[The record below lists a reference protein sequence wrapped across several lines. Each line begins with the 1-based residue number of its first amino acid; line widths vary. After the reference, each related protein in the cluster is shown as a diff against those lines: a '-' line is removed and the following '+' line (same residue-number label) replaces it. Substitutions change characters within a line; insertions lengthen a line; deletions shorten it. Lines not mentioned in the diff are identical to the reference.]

1 MYLLHRLNIK
11 QNKIIIQES
20 KLIIDTKKLQK
31 AVMENKK
38 KHGFNTT
45 DIEFE
50 LLRLHGEANELFE
63 AWRKNNKKNINEEL
77 ADVGIFLLG
86 IAEMLDSDLGE
97 DIVNKMKINE
107 KRIYKNGV
115 KLGPADTDKQTDS
128 FGLITAWSS
137 YQTVIQFLQKPS
149 NRQIFST
156 CIGLVLLFMALV
168 ELIGK
173 PRSGLGLVSMEAGLV
188 FLLFP
193 E

>member
-1 MYLLHRLNIK
+1 M
-11 QNKIIIQES
+11 
-20 KLIIDTKKLQK
+20 IIDTKKLQK

-63 AWRKNNKKNINEEL
+63 AWRKNNKENINEEL

-115 KLGPADTDKQTDS
+115 KLGPADTDK
-128 FGLITAWSS
+128 
-137 YQTVIQFLQKPS
+137 
-149 NRQIFST
+149 
-156 CIGLVLLFMALV
+156 
-168 ELIGK
+168 
-173 PRSGLGLVSMEAGLV
+173 
-188 FLLFP
+188 
-193 E
+193 

>member
-1 MYLLHRLNIK
+1 M
-11 QNKIIIQES
+11 
-20 KLIIDTKKLQK
+20 IIDTKKLQK

-63 AWRKNNKKNINEEL
+63 AWRKNDKQNINEEL

-115 KLGPADTDKQTDS
+115 KRS
-128 FGLITAWSS
+128 FD
-137 YQTVIQFLQKPS
+137 
-149 NRQIFST
+149 
-156 CIGLVLLFMALV
+156 
-168 ELIGK
+168 
-173 PRSGLGLVSMEAGLV
+173 
-188 FLLFP
+188 
-193 E
+193 

>member
-1 MYLLHRLNIK
+1 
-11 QNKIIIQES
+11 
-20 KLIIDTKKLQK
+20 
-31 AVMENKK
+31 MENKK

-50 LLRLHGEANELFE
+50 FLRLHGEANELFE

-115 KLGPADTDKQTDS
+115 KLGPADKDK
-128 FGLITAWSS
+128 
-137 YQTVIQFLQKPS
+137 
-149 NRQIFST
+149 
-156 CIGLVLLFMALV
+156 
-168 ELIGK
+168 
-173 PRSGLGLVSMEAGLV
+173 
-188 FLLFP
+188 
-193 E
+193 

>member
-1 MYLLHRLNIK
+1 M
-11 QNKIIIQES
+11 
-20 KLIIDTKKLQK
+20 IIDTKKLQK

-63 AWRKNNKKNINEEL
+63 AWRKNDKQNINEEL

-86 IAEMLDSDLGE
+86 IAEMLGSDLGE

-115 KLGPADTDKQTDS
+115 RLGPADKDK
-128 FGLITAWSS
+128 
-137 YQTVIQFLQKPS
+137 
-149 NRQIFST
+149 
-156 CIGLVLLFMALV
+156 
-168 ELIGK
+168 
-173 PRSGLGLVSMEAGLV
+173 
-188 FLLFP
+188 
-193 E
+193 

>member
-1 MYLLHRLNIK
+1 
-11 QNKIIIQES
+11 
-20 KLIIDTKKLQK
+20 
-31 AVMENKK
+31 MENKK

-115 KLGPADTDKQTDS
+115 KLGPADK
-128 FGLITAWSS
+128 
-137 YQTVIQFLQKPS
+137 YK
-149 NRQIFST
+149 
-156 CIGLVLLFMALV
+156 
-168 ELIGK
+168 
-173 PRSGLGLVSMEAGLV
+173 
-188 FLLFP
+188 
-193 E
+193 

>member
-1 MYLLHRLNIK
+1 
-11 QNKIIIQES
+11 
-20 KLIIDTKKLQK
+20 
-31 AVMENKK
+31 MENKK

-115 KLGPADTDKQTDS
+115 KLGPVDTDK
-128 FGLITAWSS
+128 
-137 YQTVIQFLQKPS
+137 
-149 NRQIFST
+149 
-156 CIGLVLLFMALV
+156 
-168 ELIGK
+168 
-173 PRSGLGLVSMEAGLV
+173 
-188 FLLFP
+188 
-193 E
+193 

>member
-1 MYLLHRLNIK
+1 M
-11 QNKIIIQES
+11 
-20 KLIIDTKKLQK
+20 IIDTKKLQK

-86 IAEMLDSDLGE
+86 IAEMLGSDLGE

-115 KLGPADTDKQTDS
+115 KLGPH
-128 FGLITAWSS
+128 
-137 YQTVIQFLQKPS
+137 
-149 NRQIFST
+149 
-156 CIGLVLLFMALV
+156 
-168 ELIGK
+168 
-173 PRSGLGLVSMEAGLV
+173 
-188 FLLFP
+188 
-193 E
+193 

>member
-1 MYLLHRLNIK
+1 
-11 QNKIIIQES
+11 
-20 KLIIDTKKLQK
+20 
-31 AVMENKK
+31 MENKK

-63 AWRKNNKKNINEEL
+63 AWRKNNKENINEEL

-86 IAEMLDSDLGE
+86 IAEMLGSDLGE

-156 CIGLVLLFMALV
+156 CVGLVLLFMALV
-168 ELIGK
+168 ELIDN
-173 PRSGLGLVSMEAGLV
+173 PRSGLSLISMEAGLL

>member
-1 MYLLHRLNIK
+1 M
-11 QNKIIIQES
+11 
-20 KLIIDTKKLQK
+20 IIDTKKLQK

-86 IAEMLDSDLGE
+86 IAEMLGSDLGE

-115 KLGPADTDKQTDS
+115 KLGPANTDK
-128 FGLITAWSS
+128 
-137 YQTVIQFLQKPS
+137 
-149 NRQIFST
+149 
-156 CIGLVLLFMALV
+156 
-168 ELIGK
+168 
-173 PRSGLGLVSMEAGLV
+173 
-188 FLLFP
+188 
-193 E
+193 

>member
-1 MYLLHRLNIK
+1 M
-11 QNKIIIQES
+11 
-20 KLIIDTKKLQK
+20 IIDTKKLQK

-63 AWRKNNKKNINEEL
+63 AWRKNNKENINEEL

-97 DIVNKMKINE
+97 DIVNKMKKNE

-115 KLGPADTDKQTDS
+115 KRNPH
-128 FGLITAWSS
+128 
-137 YQTVIQFLQKPS
+137 
-149 NRQIFST
+149 
-156 CIGLVLLFMALV
+156 
-168 ELIGK
+168 
-173 PRSGLGLVSMEAGLV
+173 
-188 FLLFP
+188 
-193 E
+193 

>member
-1 MYLLHRLNIK
+1 
-11 QNKIIIQES
+11 
-20 KLIIDTKKLQK
+20 
-31 AVMENKK
+31 MENKK

-86 IAEMLDSDLGE
+86 IAEMLGSDLGE

-115 KLGPADTDKQTDS
+115 KLGPANTDK
-128 FGLITAWSS
+128 
-137 YQTVIQFLQKPS
+137 
-149 NRQIFST
+149 
-156 CIGLVLLFMALV
+156 
-168 ELIGK
+168 
-173 PRSGLGLVSMEAGLV
+173 
-188 FLLFP
+188 
-193 E
+193 

>member
-1 MYLLHRLNIK
+1 M
-11 QNKIIIQES
+11 
-20 KLIIDTKKLQK
+20 IIDTKKLQK

-63 AWRKNNKKNINEEL
+63 AWRKNNKENINEEL
-77 ADVGIFLLG
+77 ADVGIFLLS

-115 KLGPADTDKQTDS
+115 KISPYDNDK
-128 FGLITAWSS
+128 
-137 YQTVIQFLQKPS
+137 
-149 NRQIFST
+149 
-156 CIGLVLLFMALV
+156 
-168 ELIGK
+168 
-173 PRSGLGLVSMEAGLV
+173 
-188 FLLFP
+188 
-193 E
+193 

>member
-1 MYLLHRLNIK
+1 M
-11 QNKIIIQES
+11 
-20 KLIIDTKKLQK
+20 IIDTKKLQK

-63 AWRKNNKKNINEEL
+63 AWRKNNKQNINEEL

-115 KLGPADTDKQTDS
+115 KLGPADKDK
-128 FGLITAWSS
+128 
-137 YQTVIQFLQKPS
+137 
-149 NRQIFST
+149 
-156 CIGLVLLFMALV
+156 
-168 ELIGK
+168 
-173 PRSGLGLVSMEAGLV
+173 
-188 FLLFP
+188 
-193 E
+193 

>member
-1 MYLLHRLNIK
+1 M
-11 QNKIIIQES
+11 
-20 KLIIDTKKLQK
+20 IIDTKKLQK

-63 AWRKNNKKNINEEL
+63 AWRKNNKENINEEL
-77 ADVGIFLLG
+77 SDVGIFLLG

-115 KLGPADTDKQTDS
+115 K
-128 FGLITAWSS
+128 
-137 YQTVIQFLQKPS
+137 
-149 NRQIFST
+149 
-156 CIGLVLLFMALV
+156 
-168 ELIGK
+168 
-173 PRSGLGLVSMEAGLV
+173 RS
-188 FLLFP
+188 P
-193 E
+193 H

>member
-1 MYLLHRLNIK
+1 M
-11 QNKIIIQES
+11 
-20 KLIIDTKKLQK
+20 IIDTKKLQK

-63 AWRKNNKKNINEEL
+63 AWRKNNKENINEEL

-86 IAEMLDSDLGE
+86 IAEMLGSDLGE

-115 KLGPADTDKQTDS
+115 KLGPANTDK
-128 FGLITAWSS
+128 
-137 YQTVIQFLQKPS
+137 
-149 NRQIFST
+149 
-156 CIGLVLLFMALV
+156 
-168 ELIGK
+168 
-173 PRSGLGLVSMEAGLV
+173 
-188 FLLFP
+188 
-193 E
+193 

>member
-1 MYLLHRLNIK
+1 M
-11 QNKIIIQES
+11 
-20 KLIIDTKKLQK
+20 IIDTKKLQK

-63 AWRKNNKKNINEEL
+63 AWRKNDKQNINEEL

-86 IAEMLDSDLGE
+86 IAEMLGSDLGE

-115 KLGPADTDKQTDS
+115 KISPYDNDK
-128 FGLITAWSS
+128 
-137 YQTVIQFLQKPS
+137 
-149 NRQIFST
+149 
-156 CIGLVLLFMALV
+156 
-168 ELIGK
+168 
-173 PRSGLGLVSMEAGLV
+173 
-188 FLLFP
+188 
-193 E
+193 

>member
-1 MYLLHRLNIK
+1 M
-11 QNKIIIQES
+11 
-20 KLIIDTKKLQK
+20 IIDTKKLQK

-86 IAEMLDSDLGE
+86 IAEMLGSDLGE

-115 KLGPADTDKQTDS
+115 KLGPADTNK
-128 FGLITAWSS
+128 
-137 YQTVIQFLQKPS
+137 
-149 NRQIFST
+149 
-156 CIGLVLLFMALV
+156 
-168 ELIGK
+168 
-173 PRSGLGLVSMEAGLV
+173 
-188 FLLFP
+188 
-193 E
+193 

>member
-1 MYLLHRLNIK
+1 
-11 QNKIIIQES
+11 
-20 KLIIDTKKLQK
+20 LIIDTKKLQK

-86 IAEMLDSDLGE
+86 IAEMLGNDLGE

-115 KLGPADTDKQTDS
+115 KLGPADTDK
-128 FGLITAWSS
+128 
-137 YQTVIQFLQKPS
+137 
-149 NRQIFST
+149 
-156 CIGLVLLFMALV
+156 
-168 ELIGK
+168 
-173 PRSGLGLVSMEAGLV
+173 
-188 FLLFP
+188 
-193 E
+193 